1 MHKGVKAPGGAK
13 VLLATAAQW
22 AKLKASTQTWRHP
35 LTLGILKGQDELK
48 KLVLVIYQS
57 VIY

>member
-13 VLLATAAQW
+13 VWLTTAVQW

-35 LTLGILKGQDELK
+35 LTLDILKGQDELK
-48 KLVLVIYQS
+48 KLVLFISQAVIY
-57 VIY
+57 